1 MLSAAT
7 LKAPCLDVE
16 ALCLLLCGVV
26 TGQKSPG
33 LKSYKCR
40 GKIIDSKPE
49 CTTYLPPTE

>member
-49 CTTYLPPTE
+49 CTAYLPPTE